1 MAEGRIEKALR
12 GPKVTAKEID
22 ARRIEIECVEPP
34 GGGAEGYIVTVC
46 PKDKNSEPGKTHKGG
61 GMSYTEPI
69 KRVFESEE
77 AVIEYLKKVL

>member
-1 MAEGRIEKALR
+1 MGEGQIEKALR
-12 GPKVTAKEID
+12 GPKVTAKEVD

-34 GGGAEGYIVTVC
+34 GGGAEGYIVCVT
-46 PKDKNSEPGKTHKGG
+46 PKDKSNKPGERSKGNLG
-61 GMSYTEPI
+61 WVEPI